1 MEQNAKQK
9 NAIRSKMP
17 LKTIAKIGIL
27 GAIAAVLMLIGNSPS
42 IRAELL

>member
-27 GAIAAVLMLIGNSPS
+27 GAIAAVLMLIEIPLPFAP
-42 IRAELL
+42 RL